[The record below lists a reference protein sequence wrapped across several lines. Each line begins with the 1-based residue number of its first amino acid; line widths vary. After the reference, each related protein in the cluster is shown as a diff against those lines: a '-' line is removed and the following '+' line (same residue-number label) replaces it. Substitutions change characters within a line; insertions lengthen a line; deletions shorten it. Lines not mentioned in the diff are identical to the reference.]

1 MFLWTVI
8 SFLLFPTCFWDP
20 QEANKAFSSWTPKYS
35 EFSSVF
41 WTYCNTTPCILL
53 KMIRAK
59 ENWIF
64 HCENTWLRYYEAKLV
79 NNSCKPTSTNSGE
92 GHGGWSVLT
101 FAPAINLAIFKTK
114 WRHQPEGKVRVLYF
128 PGNSCVLEHFSDYMF
143 QPLFRVSSNRTRF
156 EFAMEKVS

>member
-1 MFLWTVI
+1 MFLWTVL
-8 SFLLFPTCFWDP
+8 SFLLFPTCFCDP
-20 QEANKAFSSWTPKYS
+20 REANNAFSSWTPKYS

-79 NNSCKPTSTNSGE
+79 NNSCKDHFNKQRRGAWGLDGLNICARNQFGNFQNKMAAPTRRKGKGFILSRKLMRFRAFFWLYVST
-92 GHGGWSVLT
+92 
-101 FAPAINLAIFKTK
+101 II
-114 WRHQPEGKVRVLYF
+114 
-128 PGNSCVLEHFSDYMF
+128 
-143 QPLFRVSSNRTRF
+143 
-156 EFAMEKVS
+156 